1 MLSVIGLKQSLSNM
15 RTEQSWLEDEGVLID
30 RTARE
35 AGFDLKVAVKHR
47 DMPQAIPGPIFSYRL
62 F

>member
-35 AGFDLKVAVKHR
+35 AAL
-47 DMPQAIPGPIFSYRL
+47 I
-62 F
+62 